1 MGLFDELYREIVHH
15 NLLIVPP
22 PPVKNEVALLL
33 MELCDR
39 ETKIT
44 GRA

>member
-15 NLLIVPP
+15 NLSHCATS
-22 PPVKNEVALLL
+22 VKNEVALLL

-44 GRA
+44 GQA